1 MINFVLVFVLCFGV
15 AMLSDKLPFLKLLKE
30 IISLGNRVFNI
41 FQSKTSSD
49 YRKER
54 LMKWYS
60 LHLFFASIKII
71 FFVLIIFLGAFLIL
85 LFFSGFILPP
95 DSNIFQY
102 VITFQ
107 CGIVSVLAFIF
118 YYLFKKAYA
127 KFRL

>member
-1 MINFVLVFVLCFGV
+1 MNFVLVFVLCIAV
-15 AMLSDKLPFLKLLKE
+15 ALCSDILPFLKSIKD
-30 IISLGNRVFNI
+30 IISLGCRILNI

-49 YRKER
+49 FRKER

-71 FFVLIIFLGAFLIL
+71 FFVLILFLGVFLIL
-85 LFFSGFILPP
+85 LFLSRFILPP

-102 VITFQ
+102 FITLK
-107 CGIVSVLAFIF
+107 GVIVSILAFIF

-127 KFRL
+127 RFRL